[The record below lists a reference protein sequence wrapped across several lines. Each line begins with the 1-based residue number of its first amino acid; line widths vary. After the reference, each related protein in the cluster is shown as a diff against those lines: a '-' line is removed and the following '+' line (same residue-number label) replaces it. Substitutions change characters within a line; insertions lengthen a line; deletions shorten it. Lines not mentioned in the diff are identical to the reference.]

1 MPLTKPSL
9 LLLSRQ
15 EGHFHDF
22 AEVKATG
29 PGLTTDPTGTVNFYL
44 YDNDSCTGDAYD
56 EDLNVDLEGGTPG
69 DATATAESK
78 DFNLS
83 AGTWSFIA
91 AYNSDNPDFP
101 SALDEVCEVFTI
113 EKWDSKI
120 STQIHDSADSEP
132 AGDIQNTEVFVGLTV
147 HDHAFVAEEN
157 DDVNAPTP
165 TGTVNFKRYSTID
178 CTGPSVDSSG
188 GLTSGN
194 AYTGDFTPLG
204 DTVLSYTA
212 SYSGDTNYNAATDP
226 VCEKLTINKYPSKVL
241 TEIHEGGAHVTDI
254 QSNTVDIGLTVHDH
268 AYVSADGTF
277 TNPPDPTGDVT
288 FYIYKDAA
296 CTDGPISS
304 YGGKTWAQVDA
315 VDGSGEAVTEVFTP
329 SIGSFGILVSYAG
342 DDNYKSS
349 DLALSDCEDLSVN
362 KVDPTIVTKVI
373 VRDRAQVT
381 GALAVAPTG
390 DVTFKTYRSNDCSG
404 SPVDTVIR
412 PLASGTA
419 EQLAGSEQLL
429 EVGADVASYVATY
442 EGDDN
447 YNAKTHDCEVVQ
459 FSVQ

>member
-1 MPLTKPSL
+1 M
-9 LLLSRQ
+9 
-15 EGHFHDF
+15 
-22 AEVKATG
+22 
-29 PGLTTDPTGTVNFYL
+29 
-44 YDNDSCTGDAYD
+44 
-56 EDLNVDLEGGTPG
+56 
-69 DATATAESK
+69 
-78 DFNLS
+78 
-83 AGTWSFIA
+83 
-91 AYNSDNPDFP
+91 
-101 SALDEVCEVFTI
+101 FTI

-241 TEIHEGGAHVTDI
+241 TEMFQKVQPMLLIYRATPV
-254 QSNTVDIGLTVHDH
+254 NIGLTVHDH

-277 TNPPDPTGDVT
+277 TSPPVPTGNVT
-288 FYIYKDAA
+288 FYIYRDTA
-296 CTDGPISS
+296 CTDGPIAS

-329 SIGSFGILVSYAG
+329 SVGAFGILVSYAG

-373 VRDRAQVT
+373 VRDRAEVT

-390 DVTFKTYRSNDCSG
+390 SVTFITYRSNDCSG
-404 SPVDTVIR
+404 SPKDTVKL
-412 PLASGTA
+412 PLSSGA
-419 EQLAGSEQLL
+419 AKQSQGSKSEQLL
-429 EVGADVASYVATY
+429 EVGAGVASFVATY

-459 FSVQ
+459 FSVP